1 MEVEAIDQKQG
12 NRYDRIVKENMESVL
27 PVIIKD
33 VLELDITS
41 SEEIPDDLQH
51 TKERKP
57 DVLKKVTDR
66 NNRTF
71 VLHLEWQSQNEK
83 DMVYRMAEYA
93 LMIQR
98 KYRMPVEQYVIFIGR
113 GGVTMS
119 RTINYKNFK
128 YRYHIIALKDV
139 DYKFFLKSDSP
150 AIKVFSILA
159 NFGKDDEEVAVK
171 NIVEEVE
178 MSVGG
183 PLERGLYFNQLR
195 VLAKLHNL
203 NVKLNLNKMI
213 FTDAFIIDN
222 DEHPE
227 IDPYFRIGEVRGEVR
242 GIAIGKVEQQKQI
255 ASKMKTLGLELAL
268 ISKVTDLS
276 VEEVETL

>member
-1 MEVEAIDQKQG
+1 MEGEAIDQKQG
-12 NRYDRIVKENMESVL
+12 NRYDMIVKENMESLL

-66 NNRTF
+66 NNQTF
-71 VLHLEWQSQNEK
+71 VLHLEWQTHNEK

-93 LMIQR
+93 VMLQR
-98 KYRMPVEQYVIFIGR
+98 KYRMPVEQYVIFIGK

-139 DYKFFLKSDSP
+139 DYKFFLKSDDP
-150 AIKVFSILA
+150 AIQVFSILA
-159 NFGKDDEEVAVK
+159 NFGKDDEVAAVK
-171 NIVEEVE
+171 NIIEEVGT
-178 MSVGG
+178 SAGG
-183 PLERGLYFNQLR
+183 PLARGIYFNQLR
-195 VLAKLHNL
+195 VLAKLRNA
-203 NVKLNLNKMI
+203 NIKLNLNKMI
-213 FTDAFIIDN
+213 FLDKIIED

-227 IDPYFRIGEVRGEVR
+227 TDPYFRIGEIR
-242 GIAIGKVEQQKQI
+242 GIAIGQVEKQKQI
-255 ASKMKTLGLELAL
+255 ASKMKTLGLKSAF
-268 ISKVTDLS
+268 ISKVTDLP
-276 VEEVETL
+276 VEEIETL

>member
-1 MEVEAIDQKQG
+1 
-12 NRYDRIVKENMESVL
+12 MESLL
-27 PVIIKD
+27 PAIIKD

-66 NNRTF
+66 NNQTF
-71 VLHLEWQSQNEK
+71 VLHLEWQTHNEK

-93 LMIQR
+93 VMLQR
-98 KYRMPVEQYVIFIGR
+98 KYRMPVEQYVIFIGK

-139 DYKFFLKSDSP
+139 DYKFFLKSDDP
-150 AIKVFSILA
+150 AIQVFSILA
-159 NFGKDDEEVAVK
+159 NFGKDDEVAAVK
-171 NIVEEVE
+171 NIIEEVGT
-178 MSVGG
+178 SAGG
-183 PLERGLYFNQLR
+183 PLARGIYFNQLR
-195 VLAKLHNL
+195 VFAKLRNA
-203 NVKLNLNKMI
+203 NIKLNLNKMI
-213 FTDAFIIDN
+213 FLDKIIED

-227 IDPYFRIGEVRGEVR
+227 TDPYFRIGEIR
-242 GIAIGKVEQQKQI
+242 GIAIGQVEKQKQI
-255 ASKMKTLGLELAL
+255 ASKMKTLGLKSAF
-268 ISKVTDLS
+268 ISKITDLP
-276 VEEVETL
+276 VEEIETL